1 MLKKIFY
8 ITSLIFIQFAFGQ
21 NQTRNWYF
29 GDQAAL
35 QFNVDPNAAN
45 SPISLTDSQMTAV
58 AGSASI
64 SDINGD
70 LLFYTNGETVWNKTH
85 QVMANGD
92 GLAGELAL
100 LQNTIIIPKPR
111 DPGKYYVFYIRS
123 EAGDQS
129 FKARGL
135 YFSIISFNNNPLGEV
150 IEKNSRILTR
160 RTSRLTAVHSN
171 DGKAVW
177 VIALATPNSSINLFD
192 TFYAYKVDDNFEN
205 SIPFEPVRS
214 VMFPD
219 FASSEAIGEM
229 KVNVQGTKL
238 ITTGGSDGR
247 LMLYDFNN
255 QTGLLSNESSVSLT
269 VGPGVWRIAKG
280 VTFSPDSNIIYFTY
294 NYNTSPTGPNGIGQ
308 VELSM
313 FDNPPIQQISSIFE
327 SGLQLGGI
335 QLGHDRKIYVANY
348 TDGFPTNFL
357 TVINNPNVLGS
368 GANVQ
373 PQAFSLASGTSE
385 RGLPNFIQ
393 SLFASEI
400 IAESACAGAD
410 ISFSAKSY
418 TNIESIT
425 WDFGDSS
432 GSRELNPTHSYTTPG
447 EYLVKARISLGF
459 TQVQVEKIV
468 TAFALP
474 ELIPDLSLGNCDSNG
489 SGFAPFNLFD
499 ISSEISSET
508 DLTFVFYTSALDARL
523 DQNRISNPENYTNI
537 TSNDEIFVRATNSNG
552 CESISSF
559 FLKVTFIPIGNFST
573 MFACQEE
580 TSSTGEA
587 IFDLA
592 QKRNDI
598 SIFINAG
605 ARTLITFYPSE
616 LEAQTSTNEIPAED
630 YLSRSKTIYAKIDD
644 GDSGCGGILA
654 FDLVVNPL
662 PDISTIQ
669 SNYTICAF
677 PEQHPP
683 LILSADA
690 SSDRV
695 EWSQG
700 NRVLSTDFDF
710 TLERTGTFT
719 LTAYQTTNGT
729 ECSTSREF
737 TVSFPDA
744 PVIQNIEA
752 LNVNEV
758 NQIKV
763 DVAGNSSYQYS
774 LDNIN
779 FFGNGL
785 SYTFNNVTP
794 GIKTV
799 YVRDIND
806 CEPAVQ
812 GQVTIIGFPNFFT
825 PNNDGINDRWSI
837 PGATQEFFKSVEIQI
852 FNRFGKRLYVITLN
866 NSEFGWDGTYQGLVL
881 PSNSYW
887 FQAKLVDLNDK
898 VIEKIGN
905 FSLIRS

>member
-1 MLKKIFY
+1 MKKYIYIVLFLFSKIIF
-8 ITSLIFIQFAFGQ
+8 AQ

-70 LLFYTNGETVWNKTH
+70 LLFYTNGQTVYNRNH
-85 QVMANGD
+85 QIMVNGD
-92 GLAGELAL
+92 GLAGQGNHI
-100 LQNTIIIPKPR
+100 QNSIIIPKPF
-111 DPGKYYVFYIRS
+111 DPGNYYIFYTRS
-123 EAGDQS
+123 EAGSLSSQV
-129 FKARGL
+129 RGL
-135 YFSIISFNNNPLGEV
+135 YFSIVSFDQNPLGE
-150 IEKNSRILTR
+150 ITKKNIRFLTR
-160 RTSRLTAVHSN
+160 ETTKITAVHSR
-171 DGKAVW
+171 DGRSVW
-177 VIALATPNSSINLFD
+177 LIALATANSSSDLFN
-192 TFYAYKVDDNFEN
+192 TFYAYNIDENFDQQTIFESVKSTISSDN
-205 SIPFEPVRS
+205 
-214 VMFPD
+214 
-219 FASSEAIGEM
+219 SESTRMGEM
-229 KVNVQGTKL
+229 KASVQGDKIIVAAANQPKL
-238 ITTGGSDGR
+238 
-247 LMLYDFNN
+247 LLYDFNN
-255 QTGLLSNESSVSLT
+255 QTGLLTNERITSLIR
-269 VGPGVWRIAKG
+269 GPGIFWLPVG
-280 VTFSPDSNIIYFTY
+280 VSFSPNSQLVYFTY
-294 NYNTSPTGPNGIGQ
+294 RLGTTYGIGQ
-308 VELSM
+308 VHIRN
-313 FDNPPIQQISSIFE
+313 FDSPPIQEVLGLF
-327 SGLQLGGI
+327 SGGLELGGI
-335 QLGHDRKIYVANY
+335 QIGHDRKLYVSNF
-348 TDGFPTNFL
+348 TSGFPTPFIS
-357 TVINNPNVLGS
+357 VVNNPNIEGS
-368 GANVQ
+368 GCNFV
-373 PQAFSLASGTSE
+373 PQSFSLTSGTTE
-385 RGLPNFIQ
+385 KGMPNFIQ
-393 SLFASEI
+393 SLFASKI
-400 IAESACAGAD
+400 TAESACAGAD
-410 ISFSAKSY
+410 IIFSAESY
-418 TNIESIT
+418 AKIESII
-425 WDFGDSS
+425 WDFGDGSS
-432 GSRELNPTHSYTTPG
+432 SREINPTHSYTTPG

-523 DQNRISNPENYTNI
+523 DQNSISNPENYTNI

-779 FFGNGL
+779 FFGSGL